1 MHPILVFTTEEVF
14 QTLKLNKMNPGN
26 NDESIFLVDF
36 KNIDLAE
43 TSEFDENTWKILQNL
58 KNEINLIYE
67 KMRDEK
73 IIKSGL
79 ETKIYIN
86 TKNKLKNIFDKIDLS
101 DFLVCSSVE
110 LNNGAIKKQ
119 LKSLDGIEDIQILVE
134 KAKGKKCGRCWK
146 IFENECER
154 CLQLTSN

>member
-1 MHPILVFTTEEVF
+1 MR
-14 QTLKLNKMNPGN
+14 KCCN

-43 TSEFDENTWKILQNL
+43 TLEFNENTWKILQRL

-67 KMRDEK
+67 KMRDDK

-86 TKNKLKNIFDKIDLS
+86 TKNKFKNIFDKIDLG

-110 LNNGAIKKQ
+110 LNNGAVKKQ
-119 LKSLDGIEDIQILVE
+119 LKSLDGIEDIKILVE
-134 KAKGKKCGRCWK
+134 KAKGKKCERCWK
-146 IFENECER
+146 IFEIECER

>member
-1 MHPILVFTTEEVF
+1 MVYSTGNVLIDSSADLPLEIQFRIRLDS
-14 QTLKLNKMNPGN
+14 LK
-26 NDESIFLVDF
+26 
-36 KNIDLAE
+36 
-43 TSEFDENTWKILQNL
+43 TSNSLPVEFNENTWTMLQRL

-67 KMRDEK
+67 KMRDDK

-134 KAKGKKCGRCWK
+134 KAKGKKCERCWK